1 MRGRPLNR
9 CMSSESGGNPEI
21 CCRGCGTPVIVDPG
35 ETGAFAFVCEACG
48 ETAEGRYREESR
60 TIVWR

>member
-1 MRGRPLNR
+1 
-9 CMSSESGGNPEI
+9 MSSESGGNPEI